1 MKKRFI
7 ATFTAILLCL
17 AASSALTGCSLV
29 KGFERDVQVVLEVD
43 GEYYASYTVN
53 IFNNAVVTAPEVPA
67 RFEGR
72 TFVGWTGRQDWEEMK
87 GKDVPISS
95 NKGLI
100 RYDDVKD
107 YIAGKSRSVT
117 LQAAF
122 LEIDLVIAWYD
133 RGDTSGLNQS
143 YIDAFEKKMNEYL
156 IGQGYDLNDMFI
168 VLRSYDS
175 TVLASCTKIK
185 ADGDVDI
192 MLGWNGS
199 IATTGQ
205 MAQGVDYIETVVAP
219 IGYTA
224 NRHAARVTDTPLCNL
239 VFAWIVGEYG
249 A

>member
-1 MKKRFI
+1 MKKCFI
-7 ATFTAILLCL
+7 AMFTAILLCL
-17 AASSALTGCSLV
+17 AAFATFAGCSLV
-29 KGFERDVQVVLEVD
+29 KGLERDVQVVLEVD
-43 GEYYASYTVN
+43 GKYYGSYTVN
-53 IFNNAVVTAPEVPA
+53 SFNNAVVNTPGVPE

-87 GKDVPISS
+87 AKEVPVSL

-107 YIAGKSRSVT
+107 YIVGDNRSVT

-133 RGDTSGLNQS
+133 RGDTSGLTQP
-143 YIDAFEKKMNEYL
+143 YIDTFEEKMNAYL
-156 IGQGYDLNDMFI
+156 IDQGYDLNDMFI
-168 VLRSYDS
+168 VLRPYDS
-175 TVLASCTKIK
+175 TVLASCSKIK
-185 ADGDVDI
+185 KDGDVDI
-192 MLGWNGS
+192 MIGWNAS
-199 IATTGQ
+199 ISSTGQ
-205 MAQGVDYIETVVAP
+205 MIQGVDFLETVVAP

-239 VFAWIVGEYG
+239 VFSWIVSEYG